1 MSQDWKINDAVFIES
16 KSSSTSSTPTAPL
29 QGIVAFIGPVSF
41 AEGDDWIGIRLTGD
55 SVGKGK
61 NDGSVKGVQYF
72 ENVGSNNGMFVKAS
86 ALKKRTLSRLEEL
99 RLKRELKTKG
109 GITSPSA
116 RRLSLNNTGDDD
128 SSVSSYSTSATNRSS
143 RLEEIRSRRLALQ
156 KNKTQSSPS
165 ISEKGG
171 SAIKTPHSVKNDKKD
186 VSNATPTSNR
196 NKNRVLATP
205 TTQTPRHDKIATPRL
220 SSSSAPRSKTSKS
233 DSPTA
238 ATSILESENNHLKN
252 KLDILHEKL
261 QSTEEQNAAL
271 QSNLGTSSKEIHEL
285 KMKVNE
291 LNATIDEIKQDSENK
306 IASAIASSNSD
317 EYNKEELNQLKEEIA
332 ALKKENETQKAEM
345 QMKFNL
351 KLTSVQESFEQD
363 LNQKEAEQSELES
376 QLTKCE
382 GRISYLEKA
391 LNEKEEKEALREDR
405 DSVHYKDRAKLH
417 ADILTWTRKAQEAS
431 REKLEIEIALEE
443 LTLDKD
449 SLQQKCEEMEEMLD
463 ELKIDAESAQIEVD
477 ELKIELDSTRE
488 RAEKAEA
495 TITLLKAG
503 AANSDR
509 GEGNI
514 GGDEISIDTEE
525 IAQALSIQNA
535 RLREAI
541 IRLREQSS
549 LEKMELTKQLR
560 VAEKES
566 GAIDGLK
573 DEVAKLL
580 SKEKLLK
587 MEVNELKEM
596 VDQGSAFEQM
606 VEEMSERVLAVEDN
620 NITLQSDIREL
631 EEAAEISAEMEEAQA
646 EEIKALMKELQSRD
660 TVVVNLEEAI
670 KMYV

>member
-186 VSNATPTSNR
+186 VSNATPTSYKS
-196 NKNRVLATP
+196 KNRVLATP
-205 TTQTPRHDKIATPRL
+205 TTQTPRHDKIATPR
-220 SSSSAPRSKTSKS
+220 SKASKS